1 MSFLSKTWSDSRLSH
16 IVVIY
21 DGQCRFCIASV
32 NWVELKLACTSL
44 AYQSADLAEYN
55 LTEKECSEQVIVISE
70 NTTYKAAAAVA
81 FLLGKRG
88 NKVASS
94 LITGSGKLGQYGYR
108 WVASHRNSLLIRAM
122 TVLLERAA
130 R

>member
-1 MSFLSKTWSDSRLSH
+1 MSE

-21 DGQCRFCIASV
+21 DGECRFCRASL
-32 NWVELKLACTSL
+32 NWLELKLTCTSI
-44 AYQSADLAEYN
+44 AYQSADLAKYN
-55 LTEKECSEQVIVISE
+55 LTEKECSEQVIVISD

-81 FLLGKRG
+81 FLLDKRG
-88 NKVASS
+88 NKVASR

-108 WVASHRNSLLIRAM
+108 WVASHRNSLLIRAL
-122 TVLLERAA
+122 TALLERAA